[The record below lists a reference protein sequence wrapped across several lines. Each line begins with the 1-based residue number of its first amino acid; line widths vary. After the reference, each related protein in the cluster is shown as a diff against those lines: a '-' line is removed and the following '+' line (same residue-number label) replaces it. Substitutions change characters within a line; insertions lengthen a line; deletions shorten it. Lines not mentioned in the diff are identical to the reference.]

1 MIRPILPPV
10 LPPITPITLK
20 EAAAETV
27 LQIVTGAV
35 MLGIFT
41 LAAWIML
48 RHSKKDLNEPIIPAA
63 LISFAGVGLILL
75 LVHGISIA
83 TIKGLILCAILLWAS
98 LSDIARHEVPDFIS
112 VAILILAFVG
122 FEPANL
128 PSMLIGAAVV
138 FIPQLLVSILRP
150 KRAIGGADI
159 KISTALA
166 FLLGAEKGI
175 FALLVGLISGV
186 IIMLIVRKIR
196 KETNKEPFA
205 LVPFLSFG
213 AMLAF
218 II

>member
-10 LPPITPITLK
+10 LPPITPIVK
-20 EAAAETV
+20 VAAADLV
-27 LQIVTGAV
+27 LQIAAGAV
-35 MLGIFT
+35 ILGIFT
-41 LAAWIML
+41 LAVWIML

-63 LISFAGVGLILL
+63 LVAYAGVGLILL

-83 TIKGLILCAILLWAS
+83 AIQGLILCAILLWAS
-98 LSDIARHEVPDFIS
+98 VSDIAKHEVPDFITA
-112 VAILILAFVG
+112 AILILAFVG

-138 FIPQLLVSILRP
+138 FIPQLLVSVLRP

-175 FALLVGLISGV
+175 FALLVGMLLGV
-186 IIMLIVRKIR
+186 IIMLIVRRIR

>member
-10 LPPITPITLK
+10 LPPITPIVK
-20 EAAAETV
+20 VAAADFV
-27 LQIVTGAV
+27 LQIAAGAV
-35 MLGIFT
+35 ILGIFT
-41 LAAWIML
+41 LAVWIIL

-63 LISFAGVGLILL
+63 LVAYAGVGLILL

-83 TIKGLILCAILLWAS
+83 AIQGLILCAILLWAS
-98 LSDIARHEVPDFIS
+98 LSDIAKHEVPDFITA
-112 VAILILAFVG
+112 AILILAFVG

-138 FIPQLLVSILRP
+138 FIPQLLVSVLRP

-175 FALLVGLISGV
+175 FALLVGMLLGV